1 MIIISIIIN
10 YIKREIIMEI
20 RKFWMI
26 PLFLL
31 FILAL
36 GCVSASGDFDDVV
49 SYNQSDNQITQSNY
63 FNEDL
68 NEQSSAGSS
77 DEDDAGAGMD
87 DNVLSSENSNENVGT
102 WDGGEVLGA
111 TMTYKDLYDAIYAN
125 GRTAPAELTLQND
138 YVYDESRDGNMSSH
152 AINIMKQVTIHGNGH
167 TINGMGIFGHFVL
180 SSQSSGN
187 LIIDNL
193 KLVNGTGTSNTNY
206 AGSILVP
213 SSTSLTATNCRFDSC
228 SADFGGAIVASEGS
242 SLSFTGCNFS
252 NNIAMAT
259 TGQIRGGGAIYGS
272 PNSITITNC
281 VFTNNSAPYEGGA
294 IAIKSCPVT
303 IKSTTFSGN
312 RLYGSDNEGGGAI
325 SFMNCQQVTLENSS
339 FRNNNASVGAAFY
352 FYKCKDVKI
361 ADSTLEAN
369 SASTHGIIYA
379 ALSNHFTFYN
389 STFADN
395 FARAA
400 NFIILGNTLLNVT
413 DSTFTGNRVDTYG
426 AAIYLNQGPSAV
438 IVGSRF
444 SNNNAAS
451 FGGAISA
458 TSSNLN
464 IIDSN
469 FTGNKASS
477 GGAIDAEQ
485 CTFGVE
491 GSNFTENHAESFG
504 GAIYSHNNTVFNV
517 VRSAFNGNYITQHFG
532 GAICTIHDSSVNISH
547 SSFDGNAA
555 NEYGGAIL
563 LSGQN
568 SVMFNNSF
576 SGNHAFKGGAIF
588 LDEGSQ
594 MTISKSNFTNQYADE
609 VGGAIYSYN
618 AHLTVSNAIFNHNTG
633 HISDIGIFANQG
645 LISDSDF
652 METNIFGNIPES
664 GNKHFT
670 PSAFTIDNI
679 ADLLYG
685 NSITVRITES
695 HGFTGTVNVTIGS
708 NTYDIYINNGAG
720 SRTISDLPVGTYK
733 VILDFPQTGEYYSS
747 YAESNEFRVRYNTL
761 FTIASISDVVLGKP
775 VLIDVTESNG
785 YTGDVSVVI
794 GSKSYTVSLL
804 NGRGSI
810 SVDDLG
816 VGSHKAV
823 IDFQQN
829 AEYAAAHAESN
840 EFSVRYN
847 STLSIAAI
855 PDAVLGE
862 SIVIDVTESNGY
874 TGNVNLVIGSKSYTV
889 SLTNGR
895 GTKSV
900 DDLGVGSHNAVI
912 DLQQTG
918 TYTSA
923 HAQSNEFRVR
933 YNTTLTIA
941 SISDVILGN
950 QVLIDVTEANGYT
963 GDVSV
968 VIGSKSYTVSLANGR
983 GTRSVDD
990 LGVGSHKA
998 VIDFQKNDEYAA
1010 AHGESNEFS
1019 VRYNS
1024 TLTIAAIQDSVL
1036 GESILIDVTEANGYS
1051 GDVSV
1056 VIGSKSYTVSLAS
1069 GRGTKSVDDLGVG
1082 SHVAVVDLQQTD
1094 SYTSAHGESN
1104 EFRVRYNTTFAF
1116 ASIPDAVLG
1125 EPVVVDVIEANGFTG
1140 DVSVVIGS
1148 KYYTV
1153 SLASGRGTKLIDD
1166 LGVGNYSAVI
1176 EFSQSGDYASAHG
1189 QSNLFKVRYQPE
1201 FAISQIPDSLYGDPI
1216 RFNITET
1223 HGMNATVKITLGS
1236 FEDFV
1241 ELKNG
1246 NGSVKIDSLDVGVYA
1261 PLLNFT
1267 GSDTFTPATLTGN
1280 EFRVKFASFV
1290 DLNDVVSAGGNVE
1303 LDRDYSFDGAYDMQ
1317 FSNGIPVTRDVTIN
1331 ANGHVIDAK
1340 GLARIF
1346 DISNGAHVTIGNV
1359 TLSNGKAENGG
1370 AIRASADSVVT
1381 VINSSFDNN
1390 TAAGEG
1396 SAIYSQGAVNVNASS
1411 FINNPSSG
1419 GSGIYAGSGE
1429 ISNSTIIGGGVSGNV
1444 HVSDDC
1450 VLMIN
1455 PLFEIANIPDFVS
1468 GTSVTIRV
1476 SESHGLTGTVEVT
1489 IGDETYLVNVENGLG
1504 TRTVTPN
1511 VSFGKYTANLR
1522 FNMTKDYYSATAK
1535 SNQFQVSVNPEIQIA
1550 DIADAEKGKAI
1561 TIKLTANRLFTG
1573 KVSVNIG
1580 GASYSVDVAGG
1591 EGSITVT
1598 PDLKAGEYRAAV
1610 TYSGNENYTA
1620 ANAESN
1626 AFRIYYTT
1634 QIVSNDVTA
1643 VYNGGQ
1649 YLYVTLK
1656 DSDGNA
1662 VSGVGVKIEIANAKT
1677 LTPLT
1682 DSNGQV
1688 RIPINGISPNTYTAR
1703 ITFAGNA
1710 LYAQSAKSVK
1720 VIVKK
1725 ATPKLTASK
1734 KTFKKSV
1741 KVKKYTITLKDN
1753 NGKAM
1758 SNVKVT
1764 IKIKNK
1770 SFTTKVNKKGKA
1782 TFKITKFKK
1791 KGKFTAIVTFKGNA
1805 FYNKVSKKV
1814 KITIK

>member
-923 HAQSNEFRVR
+923 HAQSNEFHVR

-968 VIGSKSYTVSLANGR
+968 VIGSKS
-983 GTRSVDD
+983 
-990 LGVGSHKA
+990 
-998 VIDFQKNDEYAA
+998 
-1010 AHGESNEFS
+1010 
-1019 VRYNS
+1019 
-1024 TLTIAAIQDSVL
+1024 
-1036 GESILIDVTEANGYS
+1036 
-1051 GDVSV
+1051 
-1056 VIGSKSYTVSLAS
+1056 
-1069 GRGTKSVDDLGVG
+1069 
-1082 SHVAVVDLQQTD
+1082 
-1094 SYTSAHGESN
+1094 
-1104 EFRVRYNTTFAF
+1104 
-1116 ASIPDAVLG
+1116 
-1125 EPVVVDVIEANGFTG
+1125 
-1140 DVSVVIGS
+1140 
-1148 KYYTV
+1148 YTV